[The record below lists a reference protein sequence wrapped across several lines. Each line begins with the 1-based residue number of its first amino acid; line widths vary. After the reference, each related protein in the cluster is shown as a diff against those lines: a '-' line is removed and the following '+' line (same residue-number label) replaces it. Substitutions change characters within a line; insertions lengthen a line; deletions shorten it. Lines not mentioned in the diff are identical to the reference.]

1 MSRRLIRT
9 LIVPVLLLSL
19 TCGER
24 TRLPDIPEEGTPPWS
39 TVVVT
44 GSVVNLRAGPGTGF
58 EIVGSVSA
66 GDTLRVTGG
75 IEDWYRVFI
84 PVQSLFAWI
93 YADLTTG
100 TELP

>member
-1 MSRRLIRT
+1 MSRKLIRT
-9 LIVPVLLLSL
+9 LIVPALLLNL
-19 TCGER
+19 TCGEG
-24 TRLPDIPEEGTPPWS
+24 TRLPDIPEERASPWS

-58 EIVGSVSA
+58 GIVGSVSA
-66 GDTLRVTGG
+66 GDTLLVTGG